1 MFDLSP
7 SSPSDSHASPESSTT
22 PVEVVDARERD
33 PDPLPAPA
41 AVAAGELDIEGDWG
55 RVRRY
60 SEAARQ
66 FGRAQVACQV
76 LAGLELIELRKQN
89 RVRAGRHVA
98 DGAPTFADLVAEHA
112 GISHDTAHRWIAM
125 AEGVRPRLKK
135 LPGVGALFRELLEV
149 PLHRL
154 SVEQHHLL
162 EQAVHKATDG
172 MTQIEFLRELGIAK
186 QPAGHG
192 ATGGD
197 RGGRRPPK
205 SLVPPSEE
213 AMQAVAR
220 ADWVQLE
227 TVLDASRANFCLL
240 NDFEVEAQIAVFEL
254 HVKARRAWLRVPKK
268 DRTPE
273 TYAAVADLFRVPLHA
288 PMTAAQAAIR
298 PATEA

>member
-1 MFDLSP
+1 MFDSSYP
-7 SSPSDSHASPESSTT
+7 SQEAA
-22 PVEVVDARERD
+22 VEVVDARESD
-33 PDPLPAPA
+33 PVPSSLAPRPSSLPSPSFDLE
-41 AVAAGELDIEGDWG
+41 VTGDWV

-89 RVRAGRHVA
+89 RVRAGRPA
-98 DGAPTFADLVAEHA
+98 DATAPQWPDLVAEHA
-112 GISHDTAHRWIAM
+112 GISDDTARNWIRM

-135 LPGVGALFRELLEV
+135 LAGVGAMFRELLEV
-149 PLHRL
+149 PLHQL

-205 SLVPPSEE
+205 SLVPPTEE

-220 ADWVQLE
+220 ADWVQIE
-227 TVLDASRANFCLL
+227 TVLDASRANFALL

-254 HVKARRAWLRVPKK
+254 HIRARRAWLRVPKK
-268 DRTPE
+268 DRNPE
-273 TYAAVADLFRVPLHA
+273 TFGAVADMFRVPLHA
-288 PMTAAQAAIR
+288 PMTEAQRAIR
-298 PATEA
+298 PAQEDAR

>member
-1 MFDLSP
+1 MLST
-7 SSPSDSHASPESSTT
+7 SPEA
-22 PVEVVDARERD
+22 PVEVVDARESD
-33 PDPLPAPA
+33 PSSLVPGPSSLPASLPSTDLE
-41 AVAAGELDIEGDWG
+41 VTGDWV

-60 SEAARQ
+60 TEAARQ

-89 RVRAGRHVA
+89 KIRPGRTT
-98 DGAPTFADLVAEHA
+98 DPMAPQWADLVAEHA
-112 GISHDTAHRWIAM
+112 GISDDTARNWIRM

-149 PLHRL
+149 PLHQL
-154 SVEQHHLL
+154 TVEQHHLL
-162 EQAVHKATDG
+162 EEAVHKATDG

-205 SLVPPSEE
+205 SLVPPTEE

-220 ADWVQLE
+220 ADWVQIE

-240 NDFEVEAQIAVFEL
+240 NDFEVEAQIATFEL
-254 HVKARRAWLRVPKK
+254 HVKARRQWLRVAKK

-273 TYAAVADLFRVPLHA
+273 TYAAVADVFRTPLHA
-288 PMTAAQAAIR
+288 PMTAAQAAMR
-298 PATEA
+298 PAAEEA

>member
-1 MFDLSP
+1 MLST
-7 SSPSDSHASPESSTT
+7 SPEA
-22 PVEVVDARERD
+22 PVEVVDARESD
-33 PDPLPAPA
+33 PSSLVPGPSSLPASD
-41 AVAAGELDIEGDWG
+41 LDVTGDWV

-60 SEAARQ
+60 TEAARQ

-89 RVRAGRHVA
+89 KIRPGRPT
-98 DGAPTFADLVAEHA
+98 DPMAPQWADLVAEHA
-112 GISHDTAHRWIAM
+112 GISDETARNWIRM

-149 PLHRL
+149 PLHQL
-154 SVEQHHLL
+154 TVEQHHLL
-162 EQAVHKATDG
+162 EEAVHKATDG

-205 SLVPPSEE
+205 SLVPPTEE

-220 ADWVQLE
+220 ADWVQIE

-240 NDFEVEAQIAVFEL
+240 NDFEVEAQIATFEL
-254 HVKARRAWLRVPKK
+254 HVKARRQWLRVAKK

-273 TYAAVADLFRVPLHA
+273 TYAAVADVFRTPLHA
-288 PMTAAQAAIR
+288 PMTAAQAAMR
-298 PATEA
+298 PAAEEA